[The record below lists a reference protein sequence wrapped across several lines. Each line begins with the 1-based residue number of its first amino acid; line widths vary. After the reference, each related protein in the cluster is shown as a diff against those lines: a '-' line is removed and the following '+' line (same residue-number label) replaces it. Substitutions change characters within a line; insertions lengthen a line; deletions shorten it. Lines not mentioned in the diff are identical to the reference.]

1 MNLHPF
7 RIKPFVGCLASLGK
21 LNGFI
26 LIMGMLA
33 ACRDSERLSR
43 VDAPADLTL
52 AAATDTAVPPM
63 EVIPMGKNW
72 SQSMPRLKVFG
83 ML

>member
-33 ACRDSERLSR
+33 ACRDSETLSR
-43 VDAPADLTL
+43 VDAPVDLS
-52 AAATDTAVPPM
+52 TAVPIDTAGYPSD
-63 EVIPMGKNW
+63 VI
-72 SQSMPRLKVFG
+72 Q
-83 ML
+83 